1 MERLFQGHLEPK
13 YQLSEQH
20 CIEQAI
26 LSNQHRLEHL
36 LAYTPAVI
44 YSSRPCREYG
54 VTFVSESVVQFG
66 YQPQDFLENLDL
78 WRECLHPEDA
88 IAVLETLAQTPSK
101 EYWLFEY
108 RFLRRNGDYCW
119 IQDRRRLVRDRQGF
133 PVEMVGSW
141 LDITAQKVLE
151 QSLLENQDWA
161 CSALHSIADAV
172 ITTNASGQVQFLNP
186 VAEQMTGWCSEE
198 AHTQMLDEVCPIVQ
212 VQSGQTLLDLVKA
225 VVGSGQVTSLPT
237 TSTLMTR
244 KGTDY
249 AIDGTIAPIR
259 DCTQAITGAVLVL
272 RDVTQHYA
280 LIRKL
285 SWQASHDCLTG
296 LLNRREFEQQLVSAI
311 ADAQETGQFHTLCYL
326 DLDQFKVV
334 NDTCGHGAG
343 DELLRQVSILLRQ
356 RLRSTDI
363 LARIGGDEFGLI
375 LHECTL
381 ATASCIVEQLLDLMR
396 GFRFVWQ
403 HNIFCVGASIGLV
416 VIDASSCD
424 SNSILGAA
432 DAACYAAK
440 EKGRNRAHVY
450 QVDDIDLVQQ
460 RGERQWVARI
470 VKAVEE
476 ERLCLYQ
483 QAIIPLSKTTD
494 TKKHYELL
502 LRLVDEAGTVVT
514 PNAFI
519 PAAERYSLMPTL
531 DRWVISRF
539 FAIYQRYR
547 QQLTTAGRGFDCVY
561 TINLSGLSIN
571 DDQFLSF
578 LKEQFVAH
586 SIFPYTLCFEI
597 TETAAISNLARAAT
611 LIEEM
616 KQLGCF
622 FALDDFGSG
631 MSSFTY
637 LKHLPIDYIKIDG
650 SFIHNIVSDSIDST
664 LVECINRIGHEMG
677 IKTVAEWVENEVVL
691 DKLRDIGVDYVQGYG
706 LAAPTLVPDLFSFD
720 A

>member
-1 MERLFQGHLEPK
+1 MERLFQGHLEPT

-26 LSNQHRLEHL
+26 LNHQHRLEHL

-44 YSSRPCREYG
+44 YSSRPCLEYG

-66 YQPQDFLENLDL
+66 YQPQDFLGNLDL

-88 IAVLETLAQTPSK
+88 TTVLETLAQTLSK
-101 EYWLFEY
+101 EHWLFEY

-133 PVEMVGSW
+133 PVEMVGAW
-141 LDITAQKVLE
+141 LDVTAQKVLE
-151 QSLLENQDWA
+151 QSLLEAQDLA
-161 CSALHSIADAV
+161 YGVLHSITDAV
-172 ITTNASGQVQFLNP
+172 ITINASGRIQFLNA
-186 VAEQMTGWCSEE
+186 VAEQMTGWSSGE
-198 AHTQMLDEVCPIVQ
+198 AHTRILDEVCPIMQ
-212 VQSGQTLLDLVKA
+212 AQSGQTTLDLVKT
-225 VVGSGQVTSLPT
+225 VVGSGQIVSLPT
-237 TSTLMTR
+237 ACTLMTR

-259 DCTQAITGAVLVL
+259 DCTQTITGAVMVL

-296 LLNRREFEQQLVSAI
+296 LLNRREFEQQLASAI
-311 ADAQETGQFHTLCYL
+311 ANAQETGQFHTLCYL

-356 RLRSTDI
+356 RLRSTDT

-381 ATASCIVEQLLDLMR
+381 ATASGMVEQILDLMR

-403 HNIFCVGASIGLV
+403 HNIFCVGASIGLAL
-416 VIDASSCD
+416 IDASSCD
-424 SNSILGAA
+424 SNAILGAA

-450 QVDDIDLVQQ
+450 QVDDLDLVQQ

-470 VKAVEE
+470 VKAIEE
-476 ERLCLYQ
+476 KRLCLYQ
-483 QAIIPLSKTTD
+483 QEIVPLSHAAGA
-494 TKKHYELL
+494 KKHYELL
-502 LRLVDEAGTVVT
+502 LRLVDESGSVVA

-531 DRWVISRF
+531 DRWVISHF
-539 FAIYQRYR
+539 FATYQRYR
-547 QQLTTAGRGFDCVY
+547 QQLAVAGREFDCVY

-571 DDQFLSF
+571 DEQFLRF
-578 LKEQFVAH
+578 LKDQFVAH
-586 SIFPYTLCFEI
+586 NILPHTLCFEI

-611 LIEEM
+611 LIAEM

-650 SFIHNIVSDSIDST
+650 SFIHNMIADSIDST

-677 IKTVAEWVENEVVL
+677 IKTVAEWVENDVVL
-691 DKLRDIGVDYVQGYG
+691 DKLRDMGVDYVQGYG
-706 LAAPTLVPDLFSFD
+706 LAAPTLVPDLFSFND
-720 A
+720 